1 MANGDGTFMTK
12 DQKIDTYI
20 MLLVDGCDRA
30 TSILNRIQLE
40 MEMLDQN
47 PNPEDAQKIRE
58 IIKSNIKNA
67 KSIMNNYDQIGEK
80 LKTLVHLENE

>member
-1 MANGDGTFMTK
+1 
-12 DQKIDTYI
+12 

-30 TSILNRIQLE
+30 TSILNRIQIE

>member
-12 DQKIDTYI
+12 NQKIDTYI
-20 MLLVDGCDRA
+20 MLLVDRCDRA

-58 IIKSNIKNA
+58 IIKTNIKMP
-67 KSIMNNYDQIGEK
+67 KVS
-80 LKTLVHLENE
+80 